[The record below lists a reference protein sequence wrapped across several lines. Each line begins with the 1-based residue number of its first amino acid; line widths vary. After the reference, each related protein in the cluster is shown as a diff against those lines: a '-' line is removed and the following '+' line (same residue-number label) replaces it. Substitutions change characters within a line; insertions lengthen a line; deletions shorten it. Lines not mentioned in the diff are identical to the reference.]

1 MDALILFLEI
11 VYAIVSVL
19 LILLV
24 LIQGGKAE
32 GLFASAQANVLGGR
46 RGDILSRITGILAT
60 IFIIGALVISF
71 LISSQKSAA
80 ERLLEKG
87 GAPATEA
94 PAAMPLTNAI
104 TNAIPVPGPK

>member
-11 VYAIVSVL
+11 VYAIVSAL

-24 LIQGGKAE
+24 LVQGGKAE

-46 RGDILSRITGILAT
+46 RGDILSRITAILAT

-80 ERLLEKG
+80 EKLLEKG
-87 GAPATEA
+87 GTSATDAPTALPMSNA
-94 PAAMPLTNAI
+94 LTNALPI
-104 TNAIPVPGPK
+104 PGPK